1 MFINISGSEVEK
13 KDLNMGIHNVVFSPV
28 LVQPVLPPD
37 PLKDLDLASDKPVAG
52 LVDHL
57 EKNH

>member
-1 MFINISGSEVEK
+1 MVS
-13 KDLNMGIHNVVFSPV
+13 SPV
-28 LVQPVLPPD
+28 LVQAVLPPD
-37 PLKDLDLASDKPVAG
+37 PLKDLNLAPDKPVAG